1 MVAVRTLPVSVI
13 LLARKKRIA
22 ERGGGEGGKK
32 ERVKTETMKTG
43 QHCVQKLCQSLVELN
58 CRMRRL

>member
-13 LLARKKRIA
+13 LLARKRRIA

-32 ERVKTETMKTG
+32 ERVKTEKMKTG
-43 QHCVQKLCQSLVELN
+43 QNCVQKLCQSLVELN
-58 CRMRRL
+58 CGMRRL